1 LYQRQNT
8 KAAQTARAARAAE
21 KRAVIETQRQEAEA
35 RMGRPRKVRADKG
48 VKRGPNKITK
58 AKLKQ
63 AETVT
68 TK

>member
-1 LYQRQNT
+1 
-8 KAAQTARAARAAE
+8 
-21 KRAVIETQRQEAEA
+21 VIETQRQEAEA